1 MFKGPRD
8 LSSREGYGDKNRS
21 LTPAR
26 SIGWLNAADQW
37 HDWSVA
43 VLSARR
49 GPLHTT
55 EIVLGEACWQL
66 AATPSRLMRCSIWC
80 RKGALVLAR
89 PWPEHL
95 AGTQQIM
102 LKYPSMDA
110 ADASLVARRIS
121 PKAALVTTDRRD
133 FQPCRGLRNRALKLI
148 GPKSPGPRGGSF
160 SLTRDGTLNQQSA
173 ISNQQSAISNQQSAT
188 RQSPIP
194 SRLTRPSLAAADT
207 ASHADRGPKIRG
219 FERRRCG

>member
-1 MFKGPRD
+1 MPTSRD
-8 LSSREGYGDKNRS
+8 LRSRIAGCSR
-21 LTPAR
+21 AR
-26 SIGWLNAADQW
+26 LISRFARAMEIKTIVDAGPLIGWLNAADQW
-37 HDWSVA
+37 HNWSVS

-66 AATPSRLMRCSIWC
+66 GGNAQPVHALLDLV

-110 ADASLVARRIS
+110 ADASLVSLAELS
-121 PKAALVTTDRRD
+121 PKATLVT
-133 FQPCRGLRNRALKLI
+133 
-148 GPKSPGPRGGSF
+148 
-160 SLTRDGTLNQQSA
+160 
-173 ISNQQSAISNQQSAT
+173 
-188 RQSPIP
+188 
-194 SRLTRPSLAAADT
+194 
-207 ASHADRGPKIRG
+207 
-219 FERRRCG
+219 